1 MLKIKATERGS
12 IGRELGLKKGDELLA
27 FDGHEVV
34 DILDYLYYD
43 AKNEFTITVRQT
55 NGDVSDCEIE
65 KDDDERLGLIFEND
79 NLAIRTCRNNC
90 IFCFVD
96 QMPPGMRESLY
107 VKDDDY
113 RQSFLCGNFVTLTN
127 ITDEDAERI
136 IRLHLSPLYVSVH
149 TMNGELR
156 KSMMKNRF
164 ADKTIG
170 YIKRFAEAGIIMNTQ
185 IVQARGYNDGKELEY
200 SAREL
205 FKLYPN
211 VQTMAVV
218 PVGMTKYR
226 EGLTEIEDIDKD
238 YCIGVIEQIRAL
250 NKEFGVNFIQPADEF
265 YFRAGLPVED
275 YAFYG
280 SFPQIENG
288 VGTTAKFLKEFGDE
302 AHLAENDKKMLLIVG
317 TSACA
322 FIEKMA
328 KVACSYIK
336 GLKAEVLG
344 VENKFFGASVNCT
357 GLLTGGDI
365 ADAVLAH
372 GVDFDYLVIPRHV
385 LREGTEVFLDDVT
398 VSWLSERIG
407 AKVLVTDGTGEGFFK
422 TLAGEN
428 V

>member
-1 MLKIKATERGS
+1 MLEKCGS
-12 IGRELGLKKGDELLA
+12 
-27 FDGHEVV
+27 
-34 DILDYLYYD
+34 
-43 AKNEFTITVRQT
+43 
-55 NGDVSDCEIE
+55 
-65 KDDDERLGLIFEND
+65 
-79 NLAIRTCRNNC
+79 
-90 IFCFVD
+90 
-96 QMPPGMRESLY
+96 
-107 VKDDDY
+107 
-113 RQSFLCGNFVTLTN
+113 
-127 ITDEDAERI
+127 RI
-136 IRLHLSPLYVSVH
+136 IYAS
-149 TMNGELR
+149 
-156 KSMMKNRF
+156 
-164 ADKTIG
+164 
-170 YIKRFAEAGIIMNTQ
+170 
-185 IVQARGYNDGKELEY
+185 
-200 SAREL
+200 
-205 FKLYPN
+205 
-211 VQTMAVV
+211 
-218 PVGMTKYR
+218 
-226 EGLTEIEDIDKD
+226 
-238 YCIGVIEQIRAL
+238 
-250 NKEFGVNFIQPADEF
+250 DEF
-265 YFRAGLPVED
+265 YLTAEREIPPYSEYED
-275 YAFYG
+275 
-280 SFPQIENG
+280 FPQIENG

-428 V
+428 L